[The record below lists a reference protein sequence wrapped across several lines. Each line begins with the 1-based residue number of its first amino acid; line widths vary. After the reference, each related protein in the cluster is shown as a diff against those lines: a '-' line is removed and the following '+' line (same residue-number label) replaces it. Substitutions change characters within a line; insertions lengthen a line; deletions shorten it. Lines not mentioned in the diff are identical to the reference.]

1 MRRAHVFFGDDPETG
16 SNTAGHILFDACVW
30 HDNEGNDPQ
39 QVFGDIHSTPPDEM
53 RFHSKQNVF
62 FIGLYANGQRMLD
75 YFLLVSVLY
84 YK

>member
-16 SNTAGHILFDACVW
+16 SNTAGHILFDGCVW

-53 RFHSKQNVF
+53 RFHSKHNVF

-84 YK
+84 